1 MPDQT
6 SDKKQKKFTEL
17 TTSHDILE
25 RLNSLSRT
33 SNISPTRLN
42 LDTLR
47 EFEKYT
53 SEAELKEFLA
63 KWETALAVAATR
75 SREDRQ
81 KTSRQQISSQ
91 KTGVRSLVS
100 GPSYSD
106 QFLPDVINS
115 SQPGSIEDPTS
126 GVGFLY
132 EQYQITRKLEAQAK
146 DAPVNIP
153 LASRRSDISETI
165 IDNDAYSKE
174 VPVLKLNNQ
183 VLKATIQK
191 YINETKPVGTTV
203 DDVLAETYYPFGLP
217 YERYQHQIN
226 YVLDKKR
233 ETHTDKSLTEKN
245 GSLGDMIRTCDIA
258 YPWFK
263 QPGLHSDQTNDAQML
278 DTFMG
283 PAQAELLLEK
293 PFFPASQK
301 AVLNAYIASPRT
313 ALISKISDRQKDF
326 YKKCYGVETSA
337 DLVNTKDFCIKV
349 GISHA
354 ELESLLSIEKFMPVR
369 SDYVSNNVAVPAS
382 PTVFGSVFINAGK
395 SDFITIETISSG
407 TGDDKSTHHILTHV
421 TDDSFDRMQ
430 RILRLSR
437 WLNLS
442 FEEVDQLLMALLRA
456 ENPTEQNIAS
466 LWPTQNTLR
475 GLGLFQRFR
484 KKYDLSAAK
493 FAAIIDT
500 VSVYARGDSTSQL
513 DTLFRL
519 KNQFDKQYIIDNSE
533 FYIVGRSESEQKKI
547 ALLCAALGIDNDTF
561 IFIGRLIAKTLN
573 SSNAQADDFIPEKLT
588 WSIAVISAFYRVVT
602 FSRGVSVEPVTALAL
617 LSIINDGGQQF
628 LTKLCR
634 VEVSGNQYSSVTDTF
649 NIMDNL
655 ADAIEWCQ
663 SNQIDIPWL
672 YHVLLPVSKMPVA
685 TDQELNLVKEM
696 NAKVN
701 PTLITE
707 KSFSDGGVLPPESRN
722 GATKTWM
729 QTLSAF
735 IDDGSSEENIPGMS
749 GLVKD
754 LGYMDPLSYQS
765 MLATE
770 LAKKVSEEDKTRD
783 PDIIYKLSTII
794 MSAKANQEALVWET
808 FSNTFSLDADQARE
822 VLFWSGGNFYQVL
835 KHVIRIASSSEARIS
850 IVEGDAF
857 LSLVNRISK
866 RAEICQAFNLSAG
879 FLQSFRSYPRRY
891 LFKQYELSNP
901 NTSSAQDD
909 GVKELDFITLY
920 SLACYATT
928 LKALGREETLILNYL
943 QLASVI
949 PGLNELSESEL
960 QLYREDCA
968 LKVSEF
974 TGFAVKEIIDLFDS
988 LYQMNRTIVTTME
1001 QLAFM
1006 IRLREAKVSIKTG
1019 VRELIALA
1027 HLTIFSDKMSY
1038 RNAAEAGLSSLGTGN
1053 ETTAISQLGEL
1064 GQTDTSFIT
1073 VDKEVLI
1080 AIDKNKYPN
1089 APEQVAVFTVK
1100 LLDPYGNPRAGIQI
1114 RWQTTLGKLRTA
1126 TTRTDENGVSQAS
1139 LSEGSLMGEAKV
1151 TAIYSLERELVA
1163 PSVML
1168 TYDQNNLVMSTVGDI
1183 VGRQIKANGKDK
1195 ALFTV
1200 SLKDIYGNVTLD
1212 EKVSWSTDKGKLTQQ
1227 LTSIN
1232 EKGES
1237 SVYLTANNVIGN
1249 AQVFC
1254 EAHDKKIEFYPVLIN
1269 DVPYVEYVKVLAV
1282 DNLTPGYFILEK
1294 EYPVECRLLR
1304 VNGEPLVNE
1313 PVEFGFLGE
1322 ESGIFNPVTGRTDI
1336 EGRFSSTL
1344 TFTKVG
1350 SCVITVKGE
1359 DTELKQSESVNAI
1372 PPVKIVEQS
1381 QSSEAIYTPDQSSVD
1396 CNVTIEPKVANY
1408 PIQWLA
1414 NNIPIM
1420 TTVTDSNGT
1429 AKFTFTPAD
1438 YGKHQL
1444 QAKTQDDDAV
1454 IFTISKERRY
1464 AVEMFTTDEEAQQ
1477 DIPDTLRT
1485 KIYDNNTGE
1494 YFDKFFINFKSNP
1507 MVGLQFHDKLKG
1519 DVNNLSYIVI
1529 SCLLDST
1536 PAEQFN
1542 INIPQKYYDSYQD
1555 IDDNGKGNIS
1565 IDVKN
1570 VDWKNVNT
1578 KNITLSLQ
1586 LQNGEI
1592 ITETF
1597 SVAIFINLK
1606 GVSKGSYEE
1615 RSIHAYSRYPFT
1627 QEEWKCN
1634 DDYWDNM
1641 VAIGTLRVPVS
1652 GPPTHDIYSNLSYY
1666 GGGGAWQTPASEF
1679 SILAQGFGWE
1689 LKIGGLK
1696 NLGPDEYCHSAF
1708 YTKIVLN
1715 DPSTIPIEN

>member
-6 SDKKQKKFTEL
+6 SDKKQKKLTEL

-25 RLNSLSRT
+25 RLHSLSRT

-132 EQYQITRKLEAQAK
+132 EQYQITKKLEAQAK

-226 YVLDKKR
+226 YVLDKQR

-293 PFFPASQK
+293 PFFPASQD
-301 AVLNAYIASPRT
+301 AVLNEYIASPRA
-313 ALISKISDRQKDF
+313 ALISKTSDRQKDF

-369 SDYVSNNVAVPAS
+369 SDYVSNNVAAPAS

-395 SDFITIETISSG
+395 SDFITIETVSSG
-407 TGDDKSTHHILTHV
+407 TGDDKSTHHILSHV

-456 ENPTEQNIAS
+456 ENPTEQNIAL
-466 LWPTQNTLR
+466 LWPTHNTLR

-519 KNQFDKQYIIDNSE
+519 KNQFDKQYIIDDSE

-573 SSNAQADDFIPEKLT
+573 SSNAQADDFIPEKIT

-602 FSRGVSVEPVTALAL
+602 FSRGVGVEPVTALAL

-663 SNQIDIPWL
+663 SNQIDILWL

-685 TDQELNLVKEM
+685 TDRELNLVKEM

-707 KSFSDGGVLPPESRN
+707 KSFSDGGVLPPEESN
-722 GATKTWM
+722 GGGTKTWM
-729 QTLSAF
+729 QTLSDF
-735 IDDGSSEENIPGMS
+735 IDDGSSEGNIPGMP

-754 LGYMDPLSYQS
+754 LGYTDPLSYQS

-808 FSNTFSLDADQARE
+808 LSNTFSLNADQARE
-822 VLFWSGGNFYQVL
+822 ILFWSGGNFYQVL
-835 KHVIRIASSSEARIS
+835 QHVIRIASSSTASIS
-850 IVEGDAF
+850 IVDGDAF

-879 FLQSFRSYPRRY
+879 FLQSFRNYPRRY
-891 LFKQYELSNP
+891 LFKQYELSHP
-901 NTSSAQDD
+901 DAFRVQDD
-909 GVKELDFITLY
+909 VVKELDFITLY

-949 PGLNELSESEL
+949 PDLNELSESEL

-988 LYQMNRTIVTTME
+988 LYQMNETFVTTME

-1006 IRLREAKVSIKTG
+1006 IRLREAKVSIKAG
-1019 VRELIALA
+1019 VRELITLS

-1038 RNAAEAGLSSLGTGN
+1038 REAAEAALSSLGTSN
-1053 ETTAISQLGEL
+1053 ESTAVSQSGEL
-1064 GQTDTSFIT
+1064 GQTDTSIIT
-1073 VDKEVLI
+1073 VDKETLI
-1080 AIDKNKYPN
+1080 AIDKNKYPDT
-1089 APEQVAVFTVK
+1089 PEQVAVFTAK

-1114 RWQTTLGKLRTA
+1114 RWQTTLGTLRTV
-1126 TTRTDENGVSQAS
+1126 TTKTDENGVSQAS
-1139 LSEGSLMGEAKV
+1139 LSGGSLMGEAKV

-1168 TYDQNNLVMSTVGDI
+1168 TYDPNKLKMSAVGDI
-1183 VGRQIKANGKDK
+1183 VDRQIKADGKDK

-1200 SLKDIYGNVTLD
+1200 LLKDIYDNVALD
-1212 EKVSWSTDKGKLTQQ
+1212 EKILWNTDKGKLTQQ
-1227 LTSIN
+1227 LTLIN
-1232 EKGES
+1232 KTGKS
-1237 SVYLTANNVIGN
+1237 SVYLTANDVIGN
-1249 AQVFC
+1249 TQVVC
-1254 EAHDKKIEFYPVLIN
+1254 EARNKKIYFYPVLIN
-1269 DVPYVEYVKVLAV
+1269 DVPYIEYVKVLAI
-1282 DNLTPGYFILEK
+1282 DNLTPGYFILDK

-1304 VNGEPLVNE
+1304 VNGEPLINKL
-1313 PVEFGFLGE
+1313 VEFNFLGD
-1322 ESGIFNPVTGRTDI
+1322 ESGVFNPVTVRTDI
-1336 EGRFSSTL
+1336 DGKCNSAI

-1350 SCVITVKGE
+1350 SCVITAKSD
-1359 DTELKQSESVNAI
+1359 DTELKQSESIKVI
-1372 PPVKIVEQS
+1372 PPVKIVKKH
-1381 QSSEAIYTPDQSSVD
+1381 QSSETIYTPDQISVD
-1396 CNVTIEPKVANY
+1396 CSVVIEPKVANY

-1414 NNIPIM
+1414 NDITIIV
-1420 TTVTDSNGT
+1420 TETDSHGESTFTFIPNEYGTSKLQAITQNGDI
-1429 AKFTFTPAD
+1429 AKFSIT
-1438 YGKHQL
+1438 K
-1444 QAKTQDDDAV
+1444 KM
-1454 IFTISKERRY
+1454 RY
-1464 AVEMFTTDEEAQQ
+1464 SLELITSESEPQQ
-1477 DIPDTLRT
+1477 SIPDAIRRT
-1485 KIYDNNTGE
+1485 VLHD
-1494 YFDKFFINFKSNP
+1494 
-1507 MVGLQFHDKLKG
+1507 DKLERIFF
-1519 DVNNLSYIVI
+1519 VSLNLNALIRFKITDNLNSDIKKTSYKVL
-1529 SCLLDST
+1529 SCLAGST
-1536 PAEQFN
+1536 PAEQFG
-1542 INIPQKYYDSYQD
+1542 INIPKKYFENYQNV
-1555 IDDNGKGNIS
+1555 DDNGIGSIYIDTIKAGNS
-1565 IDVKN
+1565 PNNSLWDNLRGKE
-1570 VDWKNVNT
+1570 
-1578 KNITLSLQ
+1578 ITLSLQ
-1586 LQNGEI
+1586 LQDGAVI
-1592 ITETF
+1592 QDSF
-1597 SVAIFINLK
+1597 YVAIFGNMTRWYSSEFDVEFKIPISRNELYINSQNNQ
-1606 GVSKGSYEE
+1606 GIPIHYFSHHIPDEWIRYAGPNYRSKDPNVKYNDFHY
-1615 RSIHAYSRYPFT
+1615 SIP
-1627 QEEWKCN
+1627 
-1634 DDYWDNM
+1634 
-1641 VAIGTLRVPVS
+1641 
-1652 GPPTHDIYSNLSYY
+1652 SYY
-1666 GGGGAWQTPASEF
+1666 PGSAKNIGIDALTKPTLDVV
-1679 SILAQGFGWE
+1679 ILDISKMF
-1689 LKIGGLK
+1689 
-1696 NLGPDEYCHSAF
+1696 
-1708 YTKIVLN
+1708 
-1715 DPSTIPIEN
+1715 

>member
-132 EQYQITRKLEAQAK
+132 EQYQITKKLEAQAK

-301 AVLNAYIASPRT
+301 AVLNEYIASPRT
-313 ALISKISDRQKDF
+313 ALISKTSDRQKDF

-354 ELESLLSIEKFMPVR
+354 ELESLLSIEKFIPVR
-369 SDYVSNNVAVPAS
+369 SDYVSDNVAVPAS

-395 SDFITIETISSG
+395 SDFITIETVSSG

-561 IFIGRLIAKTLN
+561 IFIGRQIAKTLN
-573 SSNAQADDFIPEKLT
+573 LSNAQADDFIPEKLT

-602 FSRGVSVEPVTALAL
+602 FSRSVGVEPIAALAL

-685 TDQELNLVKEM
+685 TDRELNLVKEM

-707 KSFSDGGVLPPESRN
+707 KSFSDGGVLPPEGSN
-722 GATKTWM
+722 GGTKTWM
-729 QTLSAF
+729 QILSDF

-754 LGYMDPLSYQS
+754 LGYTDPLSYQS

-822 VLFWSGGNFYQVL
+822 VLFWSDGNFYQVL

-866 RAEICQAFNLSAG
+866 RAEICQVFNLSAG
-879 FLQSFRSYPRRY
+879 FLQSFLNYPQRY

-901 NTSSAQDD
+901 NAFRAQDHV
-909 GVKELDFITLY
+909 VKELDFITLY

-949 PGLNELSESEL
+949 PDLNELSESEL

-988 LYQMNRTIVTTME
+988 LYQMNGTIVTTME

-1006 IRLREAKVSIKTG
+1006 IRLRAAKVSIKAG
-1019 VRELIALA
+1019 VRELIALS

-1038 RNAAEAGLSSLGTGN
+1038 REAAEAALSSLGTTGN
-1053 ETTAISQLGEL
+1053 ESTAISQLGEL

-1073 VDKEVLI
+1073 VDKETLI
-1080 AIDKNKYPN
+1080 AINKNKYPN
-1089 APEQVAVFTVK
+1089 APEQVAIFTVK
-1100 LLDPYGNPRAGIQI
+1100 LLDPYGNPRAGIKI
-1114 RWQTTLGKLRTA
+1114 RWQTTLGTLHIVNKK
-1126 TTRTDENGVSQAS
+1126 TDENGVSQAS
-1139 LSEGSLMGEAKV
+1139 LSGGSSMGEAKV

-1163 PSVML
+1163 PSVIL

-1249 AQVFC
+1249 AQIFC

-1313 PVEFGFLGE
+1313 PVEFDFLGE
-1322 ESGIFNPVTGRTDI
+1322 ESGIFNPITGRTDK
-1336 EGRFSSTL
+1336 EGKFSSTL

-1359 DTELKQSESVNAI
+1359 DTELKQSESVNVI
-1372 PPVKIVEQS
+1372 PPVKIIEQN
-1381 QSSEAIYTPDQSSVD
+1381 QSSEAIYTPDQSNVD

-1420 TTVTDSNGT
+1420 TTVTDSNGI
-1429 AKFTFTPAD
+1429 AKFTFIPID

-1444 QAKTQDDDAV
+1444 QAKTQDNDTV
-1454 IFTISKERRY
+1454 IFIISKERRY
-1464 AVEMFTTDEEAQQ
+1464 VVEMFTIEDELQN
-1477 DIPDTLRT
+1477 DIPDTLRA
-1485 KIYDNNTGE
+1485 KF
-1494 YFDKFFINFKSNP
+1494 FDSSKNENISKFFINLKSNP
-1507 MVGLQFHDKLKG
+1507 TIGLKFVDNIKG
-1519 DVNNLSYIVI
+1519 DVNQLSYMVT
-1529 SCLLDST
+1529 SCLVDST
-1536 PAEQFN
+1536 PGDHFG
-1542 INIPQKYYDSYQD
+1542 IKIPNEYFETYQEV
-1555 IDDNGKGNIS
+1555 DDYGKGEIT
-1565 IDVKN
+1565 IDVSNADWRN
-1570 VDWKNVNT
+1570 VRT
-1578 KNITLSLQ
+1578 KDIELNIILN
-1586 LQNGEI
+1586 NGEDI
-1592 ITETF
+1592 KETF
-1597 SVAIFINLK
+1597 SVAILAKFTEVYKQWRIGVKLRYPLADEWREYDWPENNFTPRYNILTDLNIGRGLEPKEYYNPSHSTPETETYLAMSGISPEYKIVKLDTPGSDDYIHSYDFVVVFIN
-1606 GVSKGSYEE
+1606 
-1615 RSIHAYSRYPFT
+1615 
-1627 QEEWKCN
+1627 
-1634 DDYWDNM
+1634 
-1641 VAIGTLRVPVS
+1641 
-1652 GPPTHDIYSNLSYY
+1652 DI
-1666 GGGGAWQTPASEF
+1666 
-1679 SILAQGFGWE
+1679 
-1689 LKIGGLK
+1689 
-1696 NLGPDEYCHSAF
+1696 
-1708 YTKIVLN
+1708 
-1715 DPSTIPIEN
+1715 STIPINN

>member
-75 SREDRQ
+75 NREDRQ

-106 QFLPDVINS
+106 QFLPDLINS

-132 EQYQITRKLEAQAK
+132 EQYQITKKLEAQAK

-301 AVLNAYIASPRT
+301 AVLNEYIASPRT
-313 ALISKISDRQKDF
+313 ALISKTSDRQKDF

-369 SDYVSNNVAVPAS
+369 SDYVSDNVAVPAS
-382 PTVFGSVFINAGK
+382 PTAFGSVFINAGK
-395 SDFITIETISSG
+395 IDFITIETVSSG

-456 ENPTEQNIAS
+456 ENPTEQNIAL
-466 LWPTQNTLR
+466 LWPTHNTLR

-500 VSVYARGDSTSQL
+500 VSVYTRGGNTSQL

-573 SSNAQADDFIPEKLT
+573 SSNTQADDFIPEKLT

-602 FSRGVSVEPVTALAL
+602 FSRSVGVEPVTALAL

-685 TDQELNLVKEM
+685 TDRELNLVKEM

-707 KSFSDGGVLPPESRN
+707 KSFSDGGVLPPESSN
-722 GATKTWM
+722 DGTKTWM
-729 QTLSAF
+729 QILSDF

-754 LGYMDPLSYQS
+754 LGYTDPLSYQS

-822 VLFWSGGNFYQVL
+822 VLFWSDGNFYQVL

-866 RAEICQAFNLSAG
+866 RAEICQVFNLSAG
-879 FLQSFRSYPRRY
+879 FLQSFLNYPQRY

-901 NTSSAQDD
+901 NAFRAQDHV
-909 GVKELDFITLY
+909 VKELDFITLY

-949 PGLNELSESEL
+949 PDLNELSESEL

-988 LYQMNRTIVTTME
+988 LYQMNGTIVTTME

-1006 IRLREAKVSIKTG
+1006 IRLREAKVSIKAG

-1038 RNAAEAGLSSLGTGN
+1038 REAAEAALSSLGTTGN
-1053 ETTAISQLGEL
+1053 KSTAISQLGEL

-1073 VDKEVLI
+1073 VDKETLI
-1080 AIDKNKYPN
+1080 AIDKNKYPDT
-1089 APEQVAVFTVK
+1089 PEQVAVFTAK

-1114 RWQTTLGKLRTA
+1114 RWQTTLGTLRTV
-1126 TTRTDENGVSQAS
+1126 TTKTDKNGVSQAS
-1139 LSEGSLMGEAKV
+1139 LSGGSLMGEAKV

-1163 PSVML
+1163 PSVIL
-1168 TYDQNNLVMSTVGDI
+1168 TYDRNNLAIHAIDDTD
-1183 VGRQIKANGKDK
+1183 GRQIKADGKDK
-1195 ALFTV
+1195 AQFTV
-1200 SLKDIYGNVTLD
+1200 SLNDTYGNVALD
-1212 EKVSWSTDKGKLTQQ
+1212 EKVLWRTDKGQLLQQ
-1227 LTSIN
+1227 ITAVN
-1232 EKGES
+1232 EQGQS
-1237 SVYLTANNVIGN
+1237 SNYLTARDNIGN
-1249 AQVFC
+1249 AQVEC
-1254 EAHDKKIEFYPVLIN
+1254 EANGLTVTFYPVSIK
-1269 DVPYVEYVKVLAV
+1269 DVPYIEYVKIIEA
-1282 DNLTPGYFILEK
+1282 DNLIPGYFMLDK
-1294 EYPVECRLLR
+1294 PYLVECRLLS
-1304 VNGEPLVNE
+1304 VNGEPLNSESIELDVQ
-1313 PVEFGFLGE
+1313 GDGE
-1322 ESGIFNPVTGRTDI
+1322 GKLNPVSGKTDKN
-1336 EGRFSSTL
+1336 GKFNSTI
-1344 TFTKVG
+1344 TFTKAGQVA
-1350 SCVITVKGE
+1350 IIAKGE
-1359 DTELKQSESVNAI
+1359 NVELKQSEIINVIPKVEIVNHG
-1372 PPVKIVEQS
+1372 
-1381 QSSEAIYTPDQSSVD
+1381 QSSEAIYVPDQNSIVCS
-1396 CNVTIEPKVANY
+1396 IIISPK
-1408 PIQWLA
+1408 I
-1414 NNIPIM
+1414 
-1420 TTVTDSNGT
+1420 
-1429 AKFTFTPAD
+1429 AD
-1438 YGKHQL
+1438 YPVQWIGDDIPLTITETDINGKSEFTYVPIEYGVHKL
-1444 QAKTQDDDAV
+1444 QAKLQDGSMV
-1454 IFTISKERRY
+1454 SFPVRKELRYTVELFTP
-1464 AVEMFTTDEEAQQ
+1464 DEEVQQ
-1477 DIPDTLRT
+1477 DIPDTARLPVYIDGWI
-1485 KIYDNNTGE
+1485 KNYE
-1494 YFDKFFINFKSNP
+1494 EAFFVAYKSNTTI
-1507 MVGLQFHDKLKG
+1507 GLKFSDKLKN
-1519 DVNNLSYIVI
+1519 DVKNLGYKVQ
-1529 SCLLDST
+1529 SCLIDTT
-1536 PAEQFN
+1536 PIEQFGVT
-1542 INIPQKYYDSYQD
+1542 IPKDYFETYQETD
-1555 IDDNGKGNIS
+1555 ENGKGEIPIDTTGIS
-1565 IDVKN
+1565 WGGIPVTGTWKDVAGKRVILN
-1570 VDWKNVNT
+1570 
-1578 KNITLSLQ
+1578 LQ
-1586 LQNGEI
+1586 LQNGNI
-1592 ITETF
+1592 VTETF
-1597 SVAIFINLK
+1597 FIAIISKFIEVDYNNQITFNTRHPISYYEL
-1606 GVSKGSYEE
+1606 GMGDSKISLLLQFEGE
-1615 RSIHAYSRYPFT
+1615 P
-1627 QEEWKCN
+1627 
-1634 DDYWDNM
+1634 
-1641 VAIGTLRVPVS
+1641 PVS
-1652 GPPTHDIYSNLSYY
+1652 GYTALFPDPSYPGETEIKHALQGTKNKNKIIDIKESSLPRWTATDTRYQTHVYI
-1666 GGGGAWQTPASEF
+1666 
-1679 SILAQGFGWE
+1679 
-1689 LKIGGLK
+1689 
-1696 NLGPDEYCHSAF
+1696 
-1708 YTKIVLN
+1708 N
-1715 DPSTIPIEN
+1715 DPVKIPINN